1 MPLTLTVN
9 VSRKIG
15 LPAYA
20 SVGATC
26 GLQIELDPSLSNQQE
41 TFRAKIEQAFET
53 CRQAV
58 AEELAKAE
66 SHATGG
72 GLAPLA
78 SHPGNGTPPLVQG
91 ELDLHSLPLA
101 TERQLDFL
109 YQLARQIAGLGGQRL
124 ALVAEH
130 RYGHPLNELSASEAS
145 SLIDL
150 LKEIRAGARPLDDL
164 LPVAAA

>member
-1 MPLTLTVN
+1 MPLTLHVS

-20 SVGATC
+20 SAGASC
-26 GLQIELDPSLSNQQE
+26 AVQIELDSCVFSQPES
-41 TFRAKIEQAFET
+41 FRVKVEQAFEM

-58 AEELAKAE
+58 TEELAQTDSQSAKLQPAK
-66 SHATGG
+66 
-72 GLAPLA
+72 LA
-78 SHPGNGTPPLVQG
+78 PGNGMALVQG
-91 ELDLHSLPLA
+91 ELDLHSSPLA

-109 YQLARQIAGLGGQRL
+109 NQLARQIAGLGGQRL

-130 RYGHPLNELSASEAS
+130 RYGHPPNELSSSEAS

-164 LPVAAA
+164 LPDAAA

>member
-1 MPLTLTVN
+1 MPLTLNVS

-20 SVGATC
+20 SAGASC
-26 GLQIELDPSLSNQQE
+26 AVQIELDPCVFSQPES
-41 TFRAKIEQAFET
+41 FRAKVEQAFEM

-58 AEELAKAE
+58 TEELAQADSQSAKLQPAPV
-66 SHATGG
+66 APGKGTGM
-72 GLAPLA
+72 A
-78 SHPGNGTPPLVQG
+78 LVQG
-91 ELDLHSLPLA
+91 ELDLPLPPLA

-130 RYGHPLNELSASEAS
+130 RYGHSLNELSASEAS

-150 LKEIRAGARPLDDL
+150 LKEIRAGARPLGDL
-164 LPVAAA
+164 LPDAAA